1 MSETSSPAAAAAAAS
16 PLAPEWLA
24 VPADLNELV
33 PALWAHD
40 AVRGPDGQLALAGLP
55 VSDVKA
61 RYGSPVFVLSE
72 ADFRARARAFKDA
85 FDSAFADICGG
96 VDVYYA
102 GKSFLCT
109 AVAAWVR
116 EEGLRVDTASGG
128 ELAVALRAGTPGELI
143 GLHGNNKSDAE
154 IGRALDAGVGRI
166 IVDSL
171 DELER
176 VAAIAA
182 ARGTDTPGSGVDG
195 AEAPRAKVM
204 LRLTPGVHAHTHEF
218 IATAHED
225 QKFGLSMAPGTA
237 SAGFSGA
244 GSEGAESSGA
254 GAGSASMAEEAVA
267 AAAGHDSIELLG
279 VHCHIGSQIFEP
291 EGFEA
296 AAVKLL
302 AFVADMRAAY
312 GVELPELDLGGGY
325 GIAYVPGDTPRPPAE
340 IATALAGVVR
350 ETCAALGITAP
361 RISIEPGRAIVGST
375 TFTLYEVG
383 TIKDVV
389 VDVPGVDAPGAGA
402 QNAGAT
408 AVRRY
413 VSVDG
418 GMSDNPR
425 PVLYDADYSVVLANR
440 ASDAPPQLTRVVGK
454 HCESGDIVV
463 RDAYL
468 PADVRAGDLLAV
480 PGTGAY
486 CWALSSN
493 YNYLTRPGV
502 LAVRDGEARWIVR
515 PETEDDL
522 LSRDMGL

>member
-1 MSETSSPAAAAAAAS
+1 MPETTLSAASAAPS
-16 PLAPEWLA
+16 PLAPEWLGI
-24 VPADLNELV
+24 PADLNRLA

-40 AVRGPDGQLALAGLP
+40 AERGPSGGLTLAGLA
-55 VSDVKA
+55 VGEIKT
-61 RYGSPVFVLSE
+61 RFGSPVFVLSE
-72 ADFRARARAFKDA
+72 SDFRARARAFKQS
-85 FDSAFADICGG
+85 FDTAFADVCGG

-116 EEGLRVDTASGG
+116 EEGLRLDTASGG
-128 ELAVALRAGTPGELI
+128 ELAVAQRAGTPGELI

-154 IGRALDAGVGRI
+154 IRRALDYGVGRI

-176 VAAIAA
+176 VARIAA
-182 ARGTDTPGSGVDG
+182 DRGTDTPGSAPDG
-195 AEAPRAKVM
+195 SEAPRAKVM

-237 SAGFSGA
+237 SPGFSGA
-244 GSEGAESSGA
+244 GAEGAPEGA
-254 GAGSASMAEEAVA
+254 ASMAEEAVA

-302 AFVADMRAAY
+302 RFVADMRSSY
-312 GVELPELDLGGGY
+312 GVALPELDLGGGY

-340 IATALAGVVR
+340 IAEALAGVVR
-350 ETCAALGITAP
+350 ETCAELGITAP

-389 VDVPGVDAPGAGA
+389 VDVPVGDLPASGEAV
-402 QNAGAT
+402 T

-440 ASDAPPQLTRVVGK
+440 TSDAPAQLVRVVGK

-493 YNYLTRPGV
+493 YNYLARPGV
-502 LAVRDGEARWIVR
+502 LAVRDGDARWIVR

-522 LSRDMGL
+522 LSRDMGV

>member
-1 MSETSSPAAAAAAAS
+1 VADQASAGPGGAS
-16 PLAPEWLA
+16 PLAPGWLEL
-24 VPADLNELV
+24 PADLNELV

-40 AVRGPDGQLALAGLP
+40 VARTAGGELAVGGLP
-55 VSDVKA
+55 VSEIKA
-61 RYGSPVFVLSE
+61 AHGSPVFVLSE
-72 ADFRARARAFKDA
+72 PDFRARARAFKTA
-85 FDSAFADICGG
+85 FDAAFDDVCGG

-116 EEGLRVDTASGG
+116 EEGLRLDTASGG
-128 ELAVALRAGTPGELI
+128 ELAVAARAGTPGGLI

-154 IGRALDAGVGRI
+154 IRRALEMGVGRI

-171 DELER
+171 AELER

-182 ARGTDTPGSGVDG
+182 ARGTDAPG
-195 AEAPRAKVM
+195 AEAPRARVM

-237 SAGFSGA
+237 SAGF
-244 GSEGAESSGA
+244 A
-254 GAGSASMAEEAVA
+254 GAGNGGAGGADSPASMAEEAVA
-267 AAAGHDSIELLG
+267 AAAAHDSIELLG

-302 AFVADMRAAY
+302 EFVADMRSAY
-312 GVELPELDLGGGY
+312 GVQLPELDLGGGY

-340 IATALAGVVR
+340 IAQALAGVVR
-350 ETCAALGITAP
+350 ATCARLGITAP
-361 RISIEPGRAIVGST
+361 RISIEPGRAIVGPT
-375 TFTLYEVG
+375 TFTLYEAG
-383 TIKDVV
+383 TVKDVV
-389 VDVPGVDAPGAGA
+389 VDVPEAAAPEEGR
-402 QNAGAT
+402 T

-418 GMSDNPR
+418 GMSDNAR
-425 PVLYDADYSVVLANR
+425 PVLYDADYSAVLANR
-440 ASDAPPQLTRVVGK
+440 TSDAPAQLARVVGK

-463 RDAYL
+463 RDVYL
-468 PADVRAGDLLAV
+468 PADVRAGDLIAV

-493 YNYLTRPGV
+493 YNYLARPGV
-502 LAVRDGEARWIVR
+502 LAVRDGTARWIVR
-515 PETEDDL
+515 GETEDDL
-522 LSRDMGL
+522 LSRDMGV